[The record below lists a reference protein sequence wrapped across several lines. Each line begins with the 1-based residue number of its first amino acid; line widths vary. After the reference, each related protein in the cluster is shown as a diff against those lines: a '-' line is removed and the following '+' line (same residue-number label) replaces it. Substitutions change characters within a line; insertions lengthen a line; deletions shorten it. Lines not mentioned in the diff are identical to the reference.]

1 MKSITFHKTIA
12 VFCFIILLSVQYY
25 LVYNTYRLKDRQ
37 YFLAEKNKLN
47 EQYSLSIRND
57 KVFPGGQKIIDS
69 FIYRNM
75 YPLEYDHNNDLS
87 AFNKLRQAVC
97 DSIFTALRARS
108 NMDSLFKQ
116 IIAKDH
122 LSHKL
127 RYLLT
132 ISGISVLFTGN
143 KYIPLFQSDNP
154 SDAFSKHKFLRPEG
168 IVIDG
173 DLKNPDEQ
181 NLVTHLTV
189 SVPTNHSYQIAFSLY
204 IDTPNRNMIIFK
216 RMLPILLLSIFSI
229 LLIVLLYFFTYRNWL
244 RQKKLAEMQSD
255 FVNSVTHEFNTPLS
269 TIIVANKNLQNENIY
284 NQGEL
289 ILPLTEIIERQ
300 SQRLKTLFSR
310 VLDITK
316 LNENSLNKKEFVF
329 ADLMDEILL
338 DYRLTSDEK
347 NILLT
352 FTNNLNNEKV
362 LLDKFWFTTMLLN
375 IFENAGKYNKNTIK
389 KIDITVS
396 RKETN
401 IELMI
406 KDNGIGMSQKTIHHI
421 FDKFYRGNVRD
432 MKGTS
437 GLGLGLYYTRQCI
450 RAHGWAIDVSSEE
463 AVGTTFIIYLP
474 VA

>member
-37 YFLAEKNKLN
+37 YFLAEKSRLN
-47 EQYSLSIRND
+47 DQYSLSIRND

-69 FIYRNM
+69 FINRNM
-75 YPLEYDHNNDLS
+75 APLEYDYNNDLS
-87 AFNKLRQAVC
+87 AFNKLRQSVC
-97 DSIFTALRARS
+97 DSIFMSLRSRS
-108 NMDSLFKQ
+108 NMDSLFNQ
-116 IIAKDH
+116 IIMKDG
-122 LSHKL
+122 LSSKL

-132 ISGISVLFTGN
+132 ISGMSVLFTGSR
-143 KYIPLFQSDNP
+143 YIPLFQSDNP
-154 SDAFSKHKFLRPEG
+154 ADTFSRHRFLRPEG
-168 IVIDG
+168 VVIDG

-189 SVPTNHSYQIAFSLY
+189 SIPASHSYQISFSLY
-204 IDTPNRNMIIFK
+204 IDTPNRNIIIFR
-216 RMLPILLLSIFSI
+216 RMLPILLLSTFSI
-229 LLIVLLYFFTYRNWL
+229 LLIVVLYFFTYRNWL

-284 NQGEL
+284 TQGEL
-289 ILPLTEIIERQ
+289 ILPLTKIIERQ

-316 LNENSLNKKEFVF
+316 LNENSLNKKEFIF
-329 ADLMDEILL
+329 AHLMDEILL

-352 FTNNLNNEKV
+352 FTNNLDNEKV

-375 IFENAGKYNKNTIK
+375 IFENAGKYNKNVIK

-396 RKETN
+396 RKEAD

-406 KDNGIGMSQKTIHHI
+406 KDNGIGMSQKTLRHI
-421 FDKFYRGNVRD
+421 FDKFYRGNIRD
-432 MKGTS
+432 MKETS
-437 GLGLGLYYTRQCI
+437 GLGLGLYYTKQCI
-450 RAHGWAIDVSSEE
+450 RAHGWAVDVSSTETI
-463 AVGTTFIIYLP
+463 GTTFMIYLP
-474 VA
+474 VI